1 MKTVFDP
8 RIQEITQYYS
18 HSFKSLLYKLVEL
31 ESPSHKPEY
40 VDRVLDL
47 LQAECQQLGYRTF
60 RYPSQEKAGQL
71 LAYPKERVK
80 NRSNQLLL
88 GHCDTVWDTGM
99 LENMPLYEHEDLI
112 YGPGIYDMKAGVA
125 MIITALNILQELEI
139 EPAVTPVLLFTGDE
153 ETDSEYSKNHITM
166 LARLAERVFV
176 LEPSLG
182 EKGLIKTTR
191 KGVGHYRLIIK
202 GRASHA
208 GLEPEKGR
216 SAILELSY
224 LIQKLFAL
232 NNAQNGI
239 TVNVGTVDGGIRPN
253 VIAPE
258 SSAMVDVRVNKDKD
272 ARLIHEL
279 ISDLKPTDPDFELR
293 VEGGFERPPMEFT
306 PRNKQLW
313 KMVQSL
319 APKAGLT
326 IESGK
331 SGGASD
337 GNFTSRYTA
346 TLDGLGAVG
355 GGAHAKHEHIHF
367 KKTLKRLELLT
378 LLIMQ
383 PSITAGNNPNGEK
396 QNLEYDSATSK

>member
-125 MIITALNILQELEI
+125 MIMTALNILQELEI